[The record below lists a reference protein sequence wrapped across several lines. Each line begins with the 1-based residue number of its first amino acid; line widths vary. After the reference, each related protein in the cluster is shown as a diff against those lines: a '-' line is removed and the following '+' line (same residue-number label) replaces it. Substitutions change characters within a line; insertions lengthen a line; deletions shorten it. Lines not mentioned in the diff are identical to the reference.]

1 MPIAR
6 FQMPDGKVGRFEV
19 PDGTS
24 PEQAQE
30 LINSYVASSPELA
43 PKVEKPSEDSS
54 DLVRGFTNY
63 LPQLKETYGG
73 AKVLAGKAAGS
84 QELMKS
90 GLETMEEA
98 KHALRGKSKETD
110 SFTTALDKGIEAV
123 LTDWLPYQVGSGA
136 ANLLESLAVM
146 GAGAAAGSVVPGLGT
161 AVGGVTGLVSKK
173 LVKEGVEAAAKKI
186 AAEQGEEIAKQYV
199 ENQTK
204 LAAKAVA
211 KEVAGT
217 AALGV
222 QAGFH
227 GTGETTSRAVG
238 EAERL
243 GKEATDIDLERVLPA
258 AGVHAVA
265 EFFGDKIGL
274 GAFNKIDVGSK
285 NLLLNF
291 SKNLLTT
298 GTKETP
304 VEVVQS
310 MAERFGAKMSL
321 ADAEAVKEYVDAAAA
336 AYGMSVGPAA
346 GGAVRT
352 VGQARMDEE
361 QKRLTEAAEA
371 NEKMD
376 AERQAGIEAGETAED
391 TAAQITKVGQ
401 VDEQGNVTPL
411 PEFTAVIPG
420 QQINPSA
427 TQNTE
432 LGSEDTG
439 ALPAAQ
445 ATALS
450 NDVIEKA
457 YFDNDVST
465 AKVLKALKPEL
476 EAAGIT
482 DPNEQKAF
490 LKQKMVEMSIPTI
503 DTGASK
509 SEQGKQRRIKDQWK
523 ANYPA
528 RIEAKKDLP
537 KENINVDQ
545 SDQANIDPNQSGAPS
560 IGGELGGTSTG
571 AKTPDA
577 SGVDVTTG
585 DVERDTGAE
594 EVQRPALTPQQ
605 LKDGY
610 TLLLEQHDDLPSW
623 KDLTPDMKKAFM
635 PEIEGVLKTKGMLPS
650 KGAAPEVSSA
660 IAALKKVR
668 AIVDSYNEN
677 RPGKMRQWSDLNDDE
692 RDLYLSNIRNNTA
705 EEQDKAY
712 AVLQGYL
719 KSNEQ
724 ITEEGEIEA
733 GAVPEGASIYELNR
747 QAYSAQLPRWGE
759 LDNDARNLFLKSIK
773 PGLAQKERKVT
784 TEQMDTGF
792 ADVWIHNA
800 EKEARTVS
808 PLKQREEKAQVE
820 RKQRMQEEREEV
832 PVGKELPTNIKQML
846 KDGDI
851 KGVLNYLSK
860 NSKGMAYT
868 VPYKAGRVQDDVVL
882 FFQKQREFIS
892 STVFKKLSS
901 VLSSVT
907 YNSKVVIDP
916 NNEYIQQLKKEG
928 KLAAYDPKTDTFYFT
943 KDGLDEQTV
952 LHEIVHA
959 ATIKIMYAFKTNPNS
974 LTKEQREAAE
984 HIEKIYEAAKK
995 NVSLKNKHANAF
1007 ENVYEFVSYAM
1018 TDVGLQQDLANIQS
1032 PNLSKYTAKN
1042 LGFLRSLTGRFGSLW
1057 GQFTQ
1062 SLMKLYGLVRSAPT
1076 FVPANDISET
1086 FIKTVNEESQQ
1097 TLGYDNRSKGPQGRI
1112 VQRPGK
1118 ERATPESISEA
1129 FKQPGYQG
1137 NLVIEMSEAFGRI
1150 LAAPEGGVD
1159 LEALPA
1165 KAAPPAADRTVEEL
1179 KDDIKT
1185 GAPDKLKDKAASL
1198 LSSEGAERMTTLFQN
1213 NRAAI
1218 KRWQERLLQQGRII
1232 SFGLGFNNIY
1242 DQLTLSSGN
1251 AHFVYTQRVQNL
1263 TEDIRAGVVEF
1274 ANKNNITVDR
1284 ALQSLGLYAIG
1295 QHVEERRNTLYTLE
1309 VPLEDSA
1316 PILVDSVTGKTITPF
1331 QAREDIKRILN
1342 SRKLT
1347 KAQSESLWKQLT
1359 KIVNDPANLS
1369 RDPKKKE
1376 LLDKN
1381 STKYSVA
1388 AEYSKAQL
1396 DAIKK
1401 DYNRYKDTAEPVL
1414 KSIKKLNDV
1423 TLKLNKESNYLSE
1436 YADNWINFYG
1446 WENYIPLKG
1455 KSDDQDSPQYSLNYD
1470 SRKLSGELQ
1479 ESVHTFT
1486 GRISQPDNPVLQ
1498 VLADSAQAAMRVGR
1512 KYVTESI
1519 YNAAKKSKLNPNG
1532 TDVLNAEVIKV
1543 IDFEERASS
1552 SVMEDIKGNTKIFHY
1567 MPDGKVA
1574 IIQIN
1579 DNRLLEAIRRTYKD
1593 SNPYVDLLNKAT
1605 SFVGQTHT
1613 RYNLAFAPVNF
1624 VRDVLTNAYT
1634 LGAELG
1640 PEATFNYLGAIAA
1653 DVAQGKMFKTN
1664 KFSRLYSKG
1673 NVKEIEALAEK
1684 DAYYKDLLDYVKT
1697 GGRVSY
1703 IAGLANRGQYDELY
1717 KGLGGNKIVQT
1728 KEQVDKVFDAWIDTF
1743 ELSARVSAYRIAK
1756 SNEIARL
1763 TKEKSPKTDEE
1774 RKEID
1779 KAASIRAAAYSK
1791 NLANFEQVGEWGKVL
1806 GAFFMF
1812 FRPSAT
1818 GAVRAMEAIA
1828 PAFQSL
1834 PQARLRLPEFAHA
1847 ARLREK
1853 LKGEM
1858 TADARKATEKEL
1870 KEYEGYISKFES
1882 NFAERQKSA
1891 RVMSVSLIGMGF
1903 AVYMMSKMMADDD
1916 ELKRNKLSTD
1926 DMSRWTKFARFF
1938 IPGFENPIQIPW
1950 GFGLGG
1956 LAALGAQLAAIS
1968 DNNVKLRDTLGN
1980 IVTIGMDSFLPLPV
1994 SRINPF
2000 EKPREFFIDSMTP
2013 SIVRPLVEYSLN
2025 VDALGRQIYN
2035 NRQSRFGDAYTGG
2048 DNIPEAY
2055 KSAARKWF
2063 DLTGYDVSPNSLYFF
2078 ANNYADGASRILV
2091 QAPVNLTM
2099 FLTGKKEFNWKTD
2112 TMVLDSFIGT
2122 PSNFDAR
2129 TWQKIEDDLKDR
2141 AQKLSM
2147 LEDKPEK
2154 YYAYLAKNPMDQIL
2168 VDMYNH
2174 DANGYLKDLR
2184 AEANKYR
2191 AMEGLTPK
2199 ERNNIVKLYVKMA
2212 NMEKY
2217 RLVEMYKAF
2226 GVKP

>member
-1 MPIAR
+1 MAR
-6 FQMPDGKVGRFEV
+6 DLFAEAETRRSEPRDLFAESKDLLAGRKE
-19 PDGTS
+19 
-24 PEQAQE
+24 EQ
-30 LINSYVASSPELA
+30 
-43 PKVEKPSEDSS
+43 PSEDSS
-54 DLVRGFTNY
+54 DFVRGFTNY

-84 QELMKS
+84 EALMKS
-90 GLETMEEA
+90 GLATMEAA
-98 KHALRGKSKETD
+98 KQELRGKTKTSD
-110 SFTTALDKGIEAV
+110 SFTQALDKGIGTV
-123 LTDWLPYQVGSGA
+123 LTDWLPYQMGSGA
-136 ANLLESLAVM
+136 ANLLESLTVM
-146 GAGAAAGSVVPGLGT
+146 GAGAAAGSVIPGLGT
-161 AVGGVTGLVSKK
+161 VAGGMTGLVEKELLKK
-173 LVKEGVEAAAKKI
+173 GVKEAAEKI
-186 AAEQGEEIAKQYV
+186 AKEEGEEIAKKYF
-199 ENQTK
+199 EEQTK
-204 LAAKAVA
+204 LAAKSVA
-211 KEVAGT
+211 KQVAGT
-217 AALGV
+217 AALAT

-227 GTGETTSRAVG
+227 GAGETTSRAVE

-243 GKEATDIDLERVLPA
+243 GKEATDIELERVIPSA
-258 AGVHAVA
+258 AVHGVA

-274 GAFNKIDVGSK
+274 GAFNKLDVGSK
-285 NLLLNF
+285 NLLLSF
-291 SKNLLTT
+291 GKNVLTT
-298 GTKETP
+298 GTKEAP
-304 VEVVQS
+304 IEVIQS
-310 MAERFGAKMSL
+310 TAERFGAKMSL
-321 ADAEAVKEYVDAAAA
+321 ADAEAVKEYIDAAAA

-346 GGAVRT
+346 GGAVRS

-361 QKRLTEAAEA
+361 QQRLIEADAA
-371 NEKMD
+371 NMKMEQ
-376 AERQAGIEAGETAED
+376 ERQAGIEAGEVAKE
-391 TAAQITKVGQ
+391 AAADITKVGQ
-401 VDEQGNVTPL
+401 VDESGNVTPPKDL
-411 PEFTAVIPG
+411 FADQNITAAITPTQVTTAVD
-420 QQINPSA
+420 QDALLDAVA
-427 TQNTE
+427 TK
-432 LGSEDTG
+432 
-439 ALPAAQ
+439 PAAELP
-445 ATALS
+445 TLPP
-450 NDVIEKA
+450 EK
-457 YFDNDVST
+457 
-465 AKVLKALKPEL
+465 K
-476 EAAGIT
+476 
-482 DPNEQKAF
+482 PNESPEEELYRYRETLRLGVKADGTPVTKGYATSIKNK
-490 LKQKMVEMSIPTI
+490 LKNKFKIDYDKQEGANVEPPAKPNIQADQPSVDSTTRELVGAA
-503 DTGASK
+503 TG
-509 SEQGKQRRIKDQWK
+509 IKAPDDSGVVTVGGPVE
-523 ANYPA
+523 PA
-528 RIEAKKDLP
+528 
-537 KENINVDQ
+537 
-545 SDQANIDPNQSGAPS
+545 
-560 IGGELGGTSTG
+560 TSTE
-571 AKTPDA
+571 T
-577 SGVDVTTG
+577 
-585 DVERDTGAE
+585 
-594 EVQRPALTPQQ
+594 VQRPALTPKQ
-605 LKDGY
+605 LKEGY

-650 KGAAPEVSSA
+650 KGAAPEVSNA

-692 RDLYLSNIRNNTA
+692 RDLYLSNVRNNTA

-712 AVLQGYL
+712 AVLQSYL

-759 LDNDARNLFLKSIK
+759 LDNDARNLFLKAIK
-773 PGLAQKERKVT
+773 PGLKEKERKVT

-892 STVFKKLSS
+892 RTVFKKLSS

-959 ATIKIMYAFKTNPNS
+959 ATIKIMHAFKTNPNS
-974 LTKEQREAAE
+974 LTKEQREASE

-995 NVSLKNKHANAF
+995 NVSLKNKHPYAF

-1032 PNLSKYTAKN
+1032 PNLAKYTAKN
-1042 LGFLRSLTGRFGSLW
+1042 LGFLRGLTGRFGTLW

-1076 FVPANDISET
+1076 FVPASDISET

-1159 LEALPA
+1159 IEALPA
-1165 KAAPPAADRTVEEL
+1165 KAAPPVGKRTVQQM
-1179 KDDIKT
+1179 KDEIKT
-1185 GAPDKLKDKAASL
+1185 GAPNVKAKVKTLWSA
-1198 LSSEGAERMTTLFQN
+1198 EGAERLVTKFQN
-1213 NRAAI
+1213 DRAAI
-1218 KRWQERLLQQGRII
+1218 KRWQQKLIDTGRLI
-1232 SFGLGFNNIY
+1232 SYGLGFNNIY
-1242 DQLTLSSGN
+1242 DQITLSSGN
-1251 AHFVYTQRVQNL
+1251 AHYVYTQRVQNL
-1263 TEDIRAGVVEF
+1263 TEDIRAGVVEY
-1274 ANKNNITVDR
+1274 ANKNDITVDE
-1284 ALQSLGLYAIG
+1284 ALKELGLYAIA
-1295 QHVEERRNTLYTLE
+1295 QHVEERSNTLYALS
-1309 VPLEDSA
+1309 VPLETGA
-1316 PILVDSVTGKTITPF
+1316 PIVTNPAGVKVSPA
-1331 QAREDIKRILN
+1331 ARRDEIIDELNTKKLSKKEAED
-1342 SRKLT
+1342 
-1347 KAQSESLWKQLT
+1347 LWKELT

-1369 RDPKKKE
+1369 RDPKKAD
-1376 LLDKN
+1376 LLDRNN
-1381 STKYSVA
+1381 SKYSVA
-1388 AEYSKAQL
+1388 GQYTKEEL
-1396 DAIKK
+1396 DDVKK
-1401 DYNRYKDTAEPVL
+1401 DYTKHKDAAEPILNKIKQLNKVVL
-1414 KSIKKLNDV
+1414 E
-1423 TLKLNKESNYLSE
+1423 LNKESNYLSD
-1436 YADNWINFYG
+1436 YAENWINFYG
-1446 WENYIPLKG
+1446 WENYIPFKG
-1455 KSDDQDSPQYSLNYD
+1455 KAEKDSDSDFLNFD
-1470 SRKLSGELQ
+1470 SRRLGGELQ
-1479 ESVHTFT
+1479 DVVYTFE
-1486 GRISQPDNPVLQ
+1486 GRITQPDNPLLQ
-1498 VLADSAQAAMRVGR
+1498 VMADGAQAAMRVGR

-1519 YNAAKKSKLNPNG
+1519 YNAAKKSDLNPNG
-1532 TDVLNAEVIKV
+1532 TGVLNADVVKV
-1543 IDFEERASS
+1543 IDFRDRANGE
-1552 SVMEDIKGNTKIFHY
+1552 VLRELKGETKIFHY

-1574 IIQIN
+1574 IIQIR
-1579 DNRLLEAIRRTYKD
+1579 DPRQLEAIRRSYRET
-1593 SNPYVDLLNKAT
+1593 NPYISMLNKAT

-1613 RYNLAFAPVNF
+1613 RYNLAFAPINF

-1640 PEATFNYLGAIAA
+1640 PSATFNYLGAIAA

-1664 KFSRLYSKG
+1664 KFSRLYAKG
-1673 NVKEIEALAEK
+1673 KTTEIEALAK
-1684 DAYYKDLLDYVKT
+1684 TDSYYRDLLDYVKT

-1703 IAGLANRGQYDELY
+1703 VAGLAARGQYEELY
-1717 KGLGGNKIVQT
+1717 KGMGGGKIAQT
-1728 KEQVDKVFDAWIDTF
+1728 KEQIDGVFDAWIDTF

-1763 TKEKSPKTDEE
+1763 TKEKSPKTDQE
-1774 RKEID
+1774 RKDIE
-1779 KAASIRAAAYSK
+1779 KAASIQAAAYAK
-1791 NLANFEQVGEWGKVL
+1791 NLANFEQVGEWGKTL
-1806 GAFFMF
+1806 GGFFMF

-1818 GAVRAMEAIA
+1818 GAVRAMEAVA

-1834 PQARLRLPEFAHA
+1834 PQARMRLPEFARA
-1847 ARLREK
+1847 ANIREK
-1853 LKGEM
+1853 LKDTTLPEK
-1858 TADARKATEKEL
+1858 TRKELEAEL
-1870 KEYEGYISKFES
+1870 KENEKYISTFES
-1882 NFAERQKSA
+1882 NFTERQKNA
-1891 RVMSVSLIGMGF
+1891 KVMATALIGMGF
-1903 AVYMMSKMMADDD
+1903 AVYLMSKMMADDD
-1916 ELKRNKLSTD
+1916 DLGRNKVSTD

-1938 IPGFENPIQIPW
+1938 FPGFETPIQLPW
-1950 GFGLGG
+1950 AFGLGG
-1956 LAALGAQLAAIS
+1956 LAAAGAQIAALG
-1968 DNNVKLRDTLGN
+1968 DNNVKLKDTLGN
-1980 IVTIGMDSFLPLPV
+1980 LITIGMDSFLPLPV

-2055 KSAARKWF
+2055 KAAARKWF
-2063 DLTGYDVSPNSLYFF
+2063 DLTGNDVSPNSLYFF
-2078 ANNYADGASRILV
+2078 ANNYADGASRILI
-2091 QAPVNLTM
+2091 QAPVNLT
-2099 FLTGKKEFNWKTD
+2099 LLATGDKNFNWKTD
-2112 TMVLDSFIGT
+2112 TIFLDSFFGT

-2129 TWQKIEDDLKDR
+2129 TWQKVEEDLQERAQRINMLKD
-2141 AQKLSM
+2141 
-2147 LEDKPEK
+2147 KPDK
-2154 YYAYLAKNPMDQIL
+2154 YYSYLAKNPMDAML

-2174 DANGYLKDLR
+2174 DVNGTLKELR

-2191 AMEGLTPK
+2191 AMEGISPK
-2199 ERNNIVKLYVKMA
+2199 ERKAIVDIYVKMA
-2212 NMEKY
+2212 NVEKY
-2217 RLVEMYKAF
+2217 RLVEMYKAY
-2226 GVKP
+2226 GIKP